1 MGFLVSPGVEVKET
15 DLTNIIPALAT
26 SVGGFAGFF
35 RWGPVNT
42 PVNIGSETDL
52 VKTFGAPSSKNED
65 LERSFVTAASYLKY
79 SNALRVIRA
88 EDNST
93 NAHGSNDFTAGYG
106 YGYSANGIGYGS
118 TSQSGPAAST
128 LKINSIGD
136 LSLKRSELQAAGI
149 RLVARYSGSLGNSI
163 GVAVV
168 DSATASYDQSAV
180 AAVKSAVSYTPT
192 STEWSSNKASSLG
205 VSVLNDELTIV
216 VYDRLGLITGSAG
229 EVLETYQGLSYFT
242 DAKNSSGQSIYWV
255 DVLNN
260 NSSYVWGVSFSSD
273 KSGVFNI
280 DYSDYWTAE
289 MFDGEHIFEGG
300 SDSETFSDLT
310 GALKAAIYIFDNAEL
325 IDINFLFAHNFDVA
339 DSYVGTNQ
347 ETIDDSLIDVAER
360 RKDCIAFISA
370 PLSTAA
376 KSSNLEKLAAIK
388 TKFSNVSS
396 TSYAVFDSSPV
407 YMYNRYRDSFVWIPA
422 CGHIAGLC
430 AKTDRLQD
438 PWFSPAGFNRGN
450 LLGVTKLAYNPSQL
464 DRDDLYS
471 SRINPIISS
480 PGNGIV
486 LYGDKTAL
494 NKPGA
499 FDRINVRR
507 LFITIEKAIATA
519 SKFLL
524 FELNDEFT
532 RAAFRNSVEPYLR
545 DVQGRRGIVDFRV
558 VCDESNNTPE
568 VVDSNRFV
576 GTIYI
581 KPTKSIN
588 YITLNFVAVRTGV
601 SFEEV
606 IGTSSL

>member
-42 PVNIGSETDL
+42 PVNVSSETEL
-52 VKTFGAPSSKNED
+52 ARLFGAPTSAGEY
-65 LERSFVTAASYLKY
+65 ETSFLTAASYLKY
-79 SNALRVIRA
+79 SNALRVVRA
-88 EDNST
+88 ADDST
-93 NAHGSNDFTAGYG
+93 NAYG
-106 YGYSANGIGYGS
+106 
-118 TSQSGPAAST
+118 GPAGFTTPASIT
-128 LKINSIGD
+128 PINTFEE
-136 LSLKRSELQAAGI
+136 LSVNRASLEDADI
-149 RLVARYSGSLGNSI
+149 RFVARYTGELGNSL
-163 GVAVV
+163 GVAVIDNTTQNV
-168 DSATASYDQSAV
+168 DPLF
-180 AAVKSAVSYTPT
+180 KSVVSYTPNFT
-192 STEWSSNKASSLG
+192 GWSDSKNKALDVYG
-205 VSVLNDELTIV
+205 EPIKDELTVV
-216 VYDRLGLITGSAG
+216 VYDRLGLITGVAG
-229 EVLETYQGLSYFT
+229 EILEVYQGLSYFT
-242 DAKNSSGQSIYWV
+242 SAKNEFGQSIYWI
-255 DVLNN
+255 DALNN
-260 NSSYVWGVSFSSD
+260 RSSFVWGVAWDSD
-273 KSGVFNI
+273 KSGQ
-280 DYSDYWTAE
+280 TAATYLAPSTYYGLDQTFQLE
-289 MFDGEHIFEGG
+289 NAVDSG
-300 SDSETFSDLT
+300 SFISSQITEALDQLADSTSVDV
-310 GALKAAIYIFDNAEL
+310 
-325 IDINFLFAHNFDVA
+325 NFIFAHNFVDEA
-339 DSYVGTNQ
+339 KTDI
-347 ETIDDSLIDVAER
+347 IDDKLIDIVNDR
-360 RKDCIAFISA
+360 RDAIAFISA
-370 PLSTAA
+370 PLRVASET
-376 KSSNLEKLAAIK
+376 SNATKKQAVLD
-388 TKFSNVSS
+388 KFSTINS
-396 TSYAVFDSSPV
+396 TSYAIFDSSPV
-407 YMYNRYRDSFVWIPA
+407 YVYNRYRDSFVWIPA

-450 LLGVTKLAYNPSQL
+450 LLGVTKLAYNPGQT

-471 SRINPIISS
+471 ARINPIVSA

-486 LYGDKTAL
+486 LFGDKTAL
-494 NKPGA
+494 SKPGA

-568 VVDSNRFV
+568 VIDSNRFV